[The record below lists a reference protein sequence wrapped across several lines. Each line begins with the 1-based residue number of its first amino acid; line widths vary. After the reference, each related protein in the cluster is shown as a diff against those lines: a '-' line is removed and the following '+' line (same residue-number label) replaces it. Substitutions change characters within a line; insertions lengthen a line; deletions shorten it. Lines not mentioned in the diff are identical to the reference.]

1 MQIVNLGAGFLYS
14 PFYLFLITLKKREK
28 EMGEAITIK
37 ARFSRGVI
45 EPLEKLEFEEGK
57 EIILT
62 ISDIPVF
69 KEKSLAEVL
78 RTTFGGWKGL
88 IDAEQLKKDIY
99 SERLIIC

>member
-1 MQIVNLGAGFLYS
+1 MFLVS
-14 PFYLFLITLKKREK
+14 PLFIFNNIKKREK

-37 ARFSRGVI
+37 ARFSRGFI

-57 EIILT
+57 EITLT

-69 KEKSLAEVL
+69 KKKSLAEVL
-78 RTTFGGWKGL
+78 RTTSGGWKGL

-99 SERLIIC
+99 FERLSYFLS